1 VYLVW
6 VPLRGAEEKHVTEAS
21 RLAGDPR
28 VLQYWDGA
36 NALGD
41 AYAPILQLSGPAWD
55 VYLLFDRDQKWD
67 GSRPPKPTFWM
78 HQLGAVTH
86 APRLDAALFAR
97 TADSLGVRDR

>member
-28 VLQYWDGA
+28 VLQYWDSA

-55 VYLLFDRDQKWD
+55 VYLLFDRDKKWD
-67 GSRPPKPTFWM
+67 GSLPPKPAFWM
-78 HQLGAVTH
+78 HQLGGVTH
-86 APRLDAALFAR
+86 APRLDATMFAR
-97 TADSLGVRDR
+97 TADSLGVRDP